1 MARTVSRITERPG
14 RSLLLLALLFAIVAA
29 VLVFLALN
37 KNDNKGDESAAAG
50 SSTTKVVVAAQ
61 DISARTTL
69 DADMLKVD
77 DVPTDSVL
85 KGSFSN
91 ADDLDGQVTRYP
103 LLKGEQVV
111 ASKVGVQKDDET
123 GLSFVFP
130 QGMRAFSIQV
140 SEESSAGGLILPGD
154 LVDIIG
160 ILDEGTVGI
169 DKAATLVQGVE
180 VLAVAQEAQEAL
192 PVARPTGTV
201 TPAAVTVTPSAGT
214 GTLGERPEN
223 VEANP
228 KARTVTLAVTQ
239 EQAQLLALVQ
249 AKGELALSLRSFGDK
264 AQVSPPETNLIPWG
278 AVPKT
283 LSP

>member
-1 MARTVSRITERPG
+1 MARTISRMTERPG
-14 RSLLLLALLFAIVAA
+14 RSLLLLALLFAVIAA
-29 VLVFLALN
+29 VLVFVALN
-37 KNDNKGDESAAAG
+37 RSGDNDKEAAA
-50 SSTTKVVVAAQ
+50 SATTRVVVAAN

-69 DADMLKVD
+69 DAGMLEVA

-85 KGSFSN
+85 KGTFSDV
-91 ADDLDGQVTRYP
+91 DDLDGQVTRYP
-103 LLKGEQVV
+103 LLKGEQVI
-111 ASKVGVQKDDET
+111 ASKIGVQKDNET

-130 QGMRAFSIQV
+130 QGTRAFSIQV

-169 DKAATLVQGVE
+169 DKAVTLVQGVE
-180 VLAVAQEAQEAL
+180 VLAVAQEAQEAI
-192 PVARPTGTV
+192 PAARPTGTV
-201 TPAAVTVTPSAGT
+201 TPSAVT
-214 GTLGERPEN
+214 GTLGERPAD

-264 AQVSPPETNLIPWG
+264 APVAPPETDLIPYG
-278 AVPKT
+278 AVRKT
-283 LSP
+283 PSP

>member
-1 MARTVSRITERPG
+1 MSRTISTLSERPG

-37 KNDNKGDESAAAG
+37 RNDHKGDESAASA
-50 SSTTKVVVAAQ
+50 SATTKVVVASH
-61 DISARTTL
+61 DIDARTTL
-69 DADMLKVD
+69 KSDMLKVD

-85 KGSFSN
+85 KGSFSDV
-91 ADDLDGQVTRYP
+91 DDLDGQVTRYP
-103 LLKGEQVV
+103 LISGEQVTV
-111 ASKVGVQKDDET
+111 TKIGVQKDDET

-160 ILDEGTVGI
+160 ILDEDTVGI

-180 VLAVAQEAQEAL
+180 VLAVAQEAQEAI
-192 PVARPTGTV
+192 PVARPTGTPTA
-201 TPAAVTVTPSAGT
+201 TPTASAVS

-264 AQVSPPETNLIPWG
+264 AQVSPPETDLVPYG
-278 AVPKT
+278 AVHTTP
-283 LSP
+283 SP

>member
-29 VLVFLALN
+29 VLVFLSLN
-37 KNDNKGDESAAAG
+37 RNDDKGDESAAAD

-69 DADMLKVD
+69 DAGMLKVD

-85 KGSFSN
+85 KGSFSDI
-91 ADDLDGQVTRYP
+91 DDLDGQVTRYP
-103 LLKGEQVV
+103 LLIGEQVI
-111 ASKVGVQKDDET
+111 ASKIGVQKDDET

-140 SEESSAGGLILPGD
+140 SEESSAGGFILPGD
-154 LVDIIG
+154 QVDVIG
-160 ILDEGTVGI
+160 ILDEDTVGI
-169 DKAATLVQGVE
+169 DKATTLVQGVE

-192 PVARPTGTV
+192 PVARPTGTP
-201 TPAAVTVTPSAGT
+201 TPTPTASAGT

>member
-1 MARTVSRITERPG
+1 MTRRISTLTERPG
-14 RSLLLLALLFAIVAA
+14 RSLLLLALLFAVVAA
-29 VLVFLALN
+29 VLVFVALN
-37 KNDNKGDESAAAG
+37 QSDESDEKTAASA
-50 SSTTKVVVAAQ
+50 TTRVVVAAN

-69 DADMLKVD
+69 DAGMLKVA

-85 KGSFSN
+85 KGAFSN
-91 ADDLDGQVTRYP
+91 TDDLDGQVTRYP
-103 LLKGEQVV
+103 LISGEQVT
-111 ASKVGVQKDDET
+111 ATKIGVQKDDET

-154 LVDIIG
+154 LVDIIA
-160 ILDEGTVGI
+160 ILDEDTVGI
-169 DKAATLVQGVE
+169 DKAVTLVQGVE
-180 VLAVAQEAQEAL
+180 VLAVAQEAQEPIPA
-192 PVARPTGTV
+192 ARPTGTV
-201 TPAAVTVTPSAGT
+201 TPSAVT
-214 GTLGERPEN
+214 GTLGDRPED

-264 AQVSPPETNLIPWG
+264 APVAPPETDLIPYG
-278 AVPKT
+278 AVRKT
-283 LSP
+283 PSP

>member
-1 MARTVSRITERPG
+1 MSRTISTLTERPG

-37 KNDNKGDESAAAG
+37 RNDEGDEKTAG
-50 SSTTKVVVAAQ
+50 PATTKVVVAGE
-61 DISARTTL
+61 DIAARTTL
-69 DADMLKVD
+69 DAAMLKVA
-77 DVPTDSVL
+77 DVPAGSVVD
-85 KGSFSN
+85 GAFSDV
-91 ADDLDGQVTRYP
+91 DDLDGEVTRYSF
-103 LLKGEQVV
+103 LKGEQVV

-140 SEESSAGGLILPGD
+140 SEESSVGGLILPGD
-154 LVDIIG
+154 LVDVIG

-169 DKAATLVQGVE
+169 DKAVTLVQGVE
-180 VLAVAQEAQEAL
+180 VLAVAQEAQEAI
-192 PVARPTGTV
+192 PAARPTA
-201 TPAAVTVTPSAGT
+201 TPTPSAVT
-214 GTLGERPEN
+214 GTLGERPED

-239 EQAQLLALVQ
+239 GQAQLLALVQ
-249 AKGELALSLRSFGDK
+249 AKGELALTLRNFGDK
-264 AQVSPPETNLIPWG
+264 AQVSPPETDLIPYG
-278 AVPKT
+278 AVRKT

>member
-14 RSLLLLALLFAIVAA
+14 RSLLLLALVFAVVAA

-37 KNDNKGDESAAAG
+37 QNNESDEKTAS

-69 DADMLKVD
+69 DAGMLKVAA
-77 DVPTDSVL
+77 VSTDSVL
-85 KGSFSN
+85 KGAFSDL
-91 ADDLDGQVTRYP
+91 DDLDGQVTRYP
-103 LLKGEQVV
+103 LLAGEQVT
-111 ASKVGVQKDDET
+111 ATKIGVQKDDET

-154 LVDIIG
+154 LVDIIA

-169 DKAATLVQGVE
+169 DKAVTLVQGVE
-180 VLAVAQEAQEAL
+180 VLAVAQEAQEAI
-192 PVARPTGTV
+192 PAARPTGTPTA
-201 TPAAVTVTPSAGT
+201 TPTASAVS
-214 GTLGERPEN
+214 GTLGERPED

-264 AQVSPPETNLIPWG
+264 APVAPPETDLIPYG
-278 AVPKT
+278 AVRKT

>member
-14 RSLLLLALLFAIVAA
+14 RSLLLLALVFAVVAA

-37 KNDNKGDESAAAG
+37 QSDENDKETAASA
-50 SSTTKVVVAAQ
+50 TTRVVVAAQ

-69 DADMLKVD
+69 DAGMLEVA

-85 KGSFSN
+85 KGTFSDV
-91 ADDLDGQVTRYP
+91 DDLDGQVTRYP
-103 LLKGEQVV
+103 LVSGEQVI
-111 ASKVGVQKDDET
+111 ASKIGVLKDDEE

-130 QGMRAFSIQV
+130 QGTRAFSIQV

-154 LVDIIG
+154 LVDIIA

-169 DKAATLVQGVE
+169 DKAVTLVQGVE
-180 VLAVAQEAQEAL
+180 VLAVAQAAQEAI
-192 PVARPTGTV
+192 PAARPTGTV
-201 TPAAVTVTPSAGT
+201 TPSAVT
-214 GTLGERPEN
+214 GTLGERPED
-223 VEANP
+223 VKANP
-228 KARTVTLAVTQ
+228 GARTVTLAVTQ

-264 AQVSPPETNLIPWG
+264 APVAPPETDLIPYG
-278 AVPKT
+278 AVRKT
-283 LSP
+283 PSP

>member
-1 MARTVSRITERPG
+1 MSKTISRVTERPG

-37 KNDNKGDESAAAG
+37 RNDGGEEKTAA

-69 DADMLKVD
+69 DADMLKVA

-85 KGSFSN
+85 KGTFSDI
-91 ADDLDGQVTRYP
+91 DDLDGQVTRYP
-103 LLKGEQVV
+103 LISGEQVT
-111 ASKVGVQKDDET
+111 ATKIGVQKDDET

-140 SEESSAGGLILPGD
+140 SEESSVGGLILPGD

-169 DKAATLVQGVE
+169 DKAVTLVQGVE
-180 VLAVAQEAQEAL
+180 VLAVAQEAQEAI
-192 PVARPTGTV
+192 PAARPTGT
-201 TPAAVTVTPSAGT
+201 PTPSAVS
-214 GTLGERPEN
+214 GTLGERPED

-249 AKGELALSLRSFGDK
+249 AKGDLALTLRNFGDK
-264 AQVSPPETNLIPWG
+264 AQVSPSETDLVPYG
-278 AVPKT
+278 AVHTTP
-283 LSP
+283 SP

>member
-29 VLVFLALN
+29 VLVFIALN
-37 KNDNKGDESAAAG
+37 KNDDKGDEKTAA

-69 DADMLKVD
+69 DADMLKVA
-77 DVPTDSVL
+77 DVPAGSVVD
-85 KGSFSN
+85 GAFSD
-91 ADDLDGQVTRYP
+91 ADDLDGEVTRYSI
-103 LLKGEQVV
+103 LKGEQVV

-140 SEESSAGGLILPGD
+140 SEESSVGGLILPGD
-154 LVDIIG
+154 LVDVIG

-169 DKAATLVQGVE
+169 DKAVTLVQGVE
-180 VLAVAQEAQEAL
+180 VLAVAQEAQEAI
-192 PVARPTGTV
+192 PAARPTA
-201 TPAAVTVTPSAGT
+201 TPTPSAVT
-214 GTLGERPEN
+214 GTLGERPED

-239 EQAQLLALVQ
+239 GQAQLLALVQ
-249 AKGELALSLRSFGDK
+249 AKGELALTLRNFGDK
-264 AQVSPPETNLIPWG
+264 AQVSPPETDLIPYG
-278 AVPKT
+278 AVRKT

>member
-1 MARTVSRITERPG
+1 MSRTVSRITERPG
-14 RSLLLLALLFAIVAA
+14 RSLLLLALLFAAIAA

-37 KNDNKGDESAAAG
+37 KNDDKGDEKTAGAA
-50 SSTTKVVVAAQ
+50 TTKVVVAGE
-61 DISARTTL
+61 DIDARTTL

-103 LLKGEQVV
+103 LVSGEQVI
-111 ASKVGVQKDDET
+111 ASKIGVQKDDET

-140 SEESSAGGLILPGD
+140 SEESSAGGFILPGD
-154 LVDIIG
+154 LVDVIG
-160 ILDEGTVGI
+160 ILDEDTVGI
-169 DKAATLVQGVE
+169 DKATTLVQGVE

-192 PVARPTGTV
+192 PVARPTGTP
-201 TPAAVTVTPSAGT
+201 TPSAVTVTPSAGT
-214 GTLGERPEN
+214 LGERPED

>member
-1 MARTVSRITERPG
+1 MARRIFTLTERPG
-14 RSLLLLALLFAIVAA
+14 RSLLLLALLFAVVAA
-29 VLVFLALN
+29 VLVFVALN
-37 KNDNKGDESAAAG
+37 QSDNKKDESAGGGA
-50 SSTTKVVVAAQ
+50 TTKVVVAAH
-61 DISARTTL
+61 DIAARTTL
-69 DADMLKVD
+69 KSDMLEVA
-77 DVPTDSVL
+77 DVPTDSTL

-91 ADDLDGQVTRYP
+91 VSDLDGQVTRYP
-103 LLKGEQVV
+103 LVSGEQVV
-111 ASKVGVQKDDET
+111 DSKIGAQNKDET

-154 LVDIIG
+154 LVDIIA

-169 DKAATLVQGVE
+169 DKAVTLVQGVE
-180 VLAVAQEAQEAL
+180 VLAVAQEAQEAI
-192 PVARPTGTV
+192 PAARPTGTV
-201 TPAAVTVTPSAGT
+201 TPSAVT
-214 GTLGERPEN
+214 GTLGERPTD

-264 AQVSPPETNLIPWG
+264 APVAPPETDLIPYG
-278 AVPKT
+278 AVRKT
-283 LSP
+283 PSP

>member
-1 MARTVSRITERPG
+1 MSKTISRVTERPG

-37 KNDNKGDESAAAG
+37 RNDGGDEKTAASA
-50 SSTTKVVVAAQ
+50 TTKVVVAGE
-61 DISARTTL
+61 DIAARTTL
-69 DADMLKVD
+69 DADMLKVA

-85 KGSFSN
+85 KGTFSDI
-91 ADDLDGQVTRYP
+91 DDLDGQVTRYP
-103 LLKGEQVV
+103 LISGEQVT
-111 ASKVGVQKDDET
+111 ATKIGVQKDDET

-140 SEESSAGGLILPGD
+140 SEESSVGGLILPGD

-169 DKAATLVQGVE
+169 DKAVTLVQGVE
-180 VLAVAQEAQEAL
+180 VLAVAQEAQEAI
-192 PVARPTGTV
+192 PAARPTGT
-201 TPAAVTVTPSAGT
+201 PTPSAVT
-214 GTLGERPEN
+214 GTLGERPED

-249 AKGELALSLRSFGDK
+249 AKGELALALRSFGDK
-264 AQVSPPETNLIPWG
+264 AQVSPPETDLVPYG
-278 AVPKT
+278 AVHTTP
-283 LSP
+283 SP

>member
-1 MARTVSRITERPG
+1 MTRRISTLTERPG
-14 RSLLLLALLFAIVAA
+14 RSLLLLALLFAVVAA
-29 VLVFLALN
+29 VLVFVALN
-37 KNDNKGDESAAAG
+37 QSDESDEKTAASA
-50 SSTTKVVVAAQ
+50 TTRVVVAAN

-69 DADMLKVD
+69 DAGMLKLA

-85 KGSFSN
+85 KGAFSN
-91 ADDLDGQVTRYP
+91 TDDLDGQVTRYP
-103 LLKGEQVV
+103 LISGEQVT
-111 ASKVGVQKDDET
+111 ATKIGVQKDDET

-154 LVDIIG
+154 LVDIIA
-160 ILDEGTVGI
+160 ILDEDTVGI
-169 DKAATLVQGVE
+169 DKAVTLVQGVE
-180 VLAVAQEAQEAL
+180 VLAVAQEAQEPIPA
-192 PVARPTGTV
+192 ARPTGTV
-201 TPAAVTVTPSAGT
+201 TPSAVT
-214 GTLGERPEN
+214 GTLGDRPED

-264 AQVSPPETNLIPWG
+264 APVAPPETDLIPYG
-278 AVPKT
+278 AVRKT
-283 LSP
+283 PSP

>member
-1 MARTVSRITERPG
+1 MTRTSSRMTERPG
-14 RSLLLLALLFAIVAA
+14 RSLLLLALLFAAVAA
-29 VLVFLALN
+29 VLVFVALN
-37 KNDNKGDESAAAG
+37 GKGGNDKETAASA
-50 SSTTKVVVAAQ
+50 TTKVVVATQ

-69 DADMLKVD
+69 DAGMLKVA
-77 DVPTDSVL
+77 DVPADSVL
-85 KGSFSN
+85 KGTFSN
-91 ADDLDGQVTRYP
+91 TDDLDGQVTRYP
-103 LLKGEQVV
+103 LVSGEQVI
-111 ASKVGVQKDDET
+111 ASKIGVLKEDEE

-192 PVARPTGTV
+192 PAARPTGTPTG
-201 TPAAVTVTPSAGT
+201 TPTASAVS
-214 GTLGERPEN
+214 GTLGERPEG

-228 KARTVTLAVTQ
+228 TARTVTLAVTQ

-278 AVPKT
+278 AIPKT

>member
-1 MARTVSRITERPG
+1 MSRTISTLTERPG

-37 KNDNKGDESAAAG
+37 RNDKGDEKTAA

-69 DADMLKVD
+69 DADMLKVA
-77 DVPTDSVL
+77 DVPAGSVVD
-85 KGSFSN
+85 GAFSDV
-91 ADDLDGQVTRYP
+91 DDLDGEVTRYSF
-103 LLKGEQVV
+103 LKGEQVV

-140 SEESSAGGLILPGD
+140 SEESSVGGLILPGD
-154 LVDIIG
+154 LVDVIG

-169 DKAATLVQGVE
+169 DKAVTLVQGVE
-180 VLAVAQEAQEAL
+180 VLAVAQEAQEAI
-192 PVARPTGTV
+192 PAARPTGT
-201 TPAAVTVTPSAGT
+201 PTPSAVS
-214 GTLGERPEN
+214 GTLGERPED

-239 EQAQLLALVQ
+239 GQAQLLALVQ
-249 AKGELALSLRSFGDK
+249 AKGELALTLRNFGDK
-264 AQVSPPETNLIPWG
+264 AQVSPPETDLIPYG
-278 AVPKT
+278 AVRKT